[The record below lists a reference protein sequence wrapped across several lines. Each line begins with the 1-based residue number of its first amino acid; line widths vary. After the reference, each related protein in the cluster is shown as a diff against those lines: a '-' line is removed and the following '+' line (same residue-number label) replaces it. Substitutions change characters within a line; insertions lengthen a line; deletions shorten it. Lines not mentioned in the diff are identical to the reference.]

1 MWSRNQRQ
9 SAVHIFVRRLA
20 LLAMFVLIVGASTG
34 VWGVYEKEKES
45 RTLRDQ
51 TERERAELSAREA
64 QLAGDINR
72 LNTDRGMEEAL
83 REQYALAAEGEKLIV
98 IVEPPEPEPTQATST
113 VLQKIRDFFW
123 FW

>member
-34 VWGVYEKEKES
+34 VWGVYEKERES

-72 LNTDRGMEEAL
+72 LKTDRGMEEAL
-83 REQYALAAEGEKLIV
+83 REQYALAAQGEKLIV

-113 VLQKIRDFFW
+113 VPQKIRDFF
-123 FW
+123 